1 GKAGQ
6 GLAPGSYIS
15 IFGTALADATQ
26 VESTAELPVSLSDV
40 SVNFDGGGLS
50 LPGHIHF
57 VSPGQINVQIPWEFA
72 GQSSVA
78 MKVTTSFLPS
88 AIYTVPLNRYSPGIF
103 AVVNATSG
111 SVLGP
116 SANTV
121 RVGDTL
127 VIYSNGLGPTTNQ
140 PGSGMPSPGPP
151 SLAST
156 TATPTVTFGGVQAQV
171 NFSGLTP
178 TFVGLYQI

>member
-88 AIYTVPLNRYSPGIF
+88 FIYTVPLNQYSPGIF
-103 AVVNATSG
+103 EFTDNGRKSAVAQDISFALITA
-111 SVLGP
+111 
-116 SANTV
+116 AN
-121 RVGDTL
+121 
-127 VIYSNGLGPTTNQ
+127 P
-140 PGSGMPSPGPP
+140 
-151 SLAST
+151 
-156 TATPTVTFGGVQAQV
+156 AQRGKAV
-171 NFSGLTP
+171 
-178 TFVGLYQI
+178 